1 MSYIDYSR
9 EPRSDI
15 AFVDMKSFYASIE
28 CIDRGLSPL
37 RTSLCVMSRADNSN
51 GLILASSPTFKRVF
65 GKSNVGRSY
74 DLPFNILTRRFN
86 YRVAQRE
93 GWKVTTDFVNY
104 IESWAK
110 HTLIVSPRMDRY
122 IEKNLQI
129 QHIFH
134 EFASP
139 KDILTYSIDE
149 SFLDLSSS
157 INYFIPSNELTRKEK
172 LDALADRIQYH
183 IWKETGIIST
193 VGLSNSNPLLAKL
206 ALDNDAK
213 YAEKMRANWS
223 YEDVEEKVWQIKQLT
238 DFWGIG
244 PRMAKRL
251 QKLGIFTI
259 KALANSNPD
268 LLKKELGII
277 GLQLWFHANGVDE
290 SNVHQP
296 YIPKARGIGNSQI
309 LPRDY
314 ILQSDIEL
322 VLKEMAEHVARRLRR
337 KQKKATT
344 VALFLGYSKGQSG
357 KPINAQMKI
366 DPASSNKIISQTV
379 IMLFRKHYKGHI
391 VRQIGVRC
399 DDLVDQ
405 SLEVFSLFDD
415 YDQKEKE
422 NQLEATIDTI
432 RDQFGVLSLQKA
444 SSLLEASRV
453 AERSQLIGGHSA
465 SNVKE
470 RKKSYD

>member
-1 MSYIDYSR
+1 
-9 EPRSDI
+9 
-15 AFVDMKSFYASIE
+15 MK
-28 CIDRGLSPL
+28 
-37 RTSLCVMSRADNSN
+37 
-51 GLILASSPTFKRVF
+51 
-65 GKSNVGRSY
+65 
-74 DLPFNILTRRFN
+74 
-86 YRVAQRE
+86 
-93 GWKVTTDFVNY
+93 
-104 IESWAK
+104 
-110 HTLIVSPRMDRY
+110 
-122 IEKNLQI
+122 KNLQI

-337 KQKKATT
+337 KQKKGNNSCT
-344 VALFLGYSKGQSG
+344 LCR
-357 KPINAQMKI
+357 I
-366 DPASSNKIISQTV
+366 
-379 IMLFRKHYKGHI
+379 
-391 VRQIGVRC
+391 
-399 DDLVDQ
+399 
-405 SLEVFSLFDD
+405 
-415 YDQKEKE
+415 
-422 NQLEATIDTI
+422 
-432 RDQFGVLSLQKA
+432 LQRAK
-444 SSLLEASRV
+444 R
-453 AERSQLIGGHSA
+453 
-465 SNVKE
+465 
-470 RKKSYD
+470 